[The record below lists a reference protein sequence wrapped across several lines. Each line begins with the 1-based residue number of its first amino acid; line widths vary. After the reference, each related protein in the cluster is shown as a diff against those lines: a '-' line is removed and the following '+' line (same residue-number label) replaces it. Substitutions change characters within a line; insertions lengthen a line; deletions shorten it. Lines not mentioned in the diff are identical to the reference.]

1 MICDSSNGMV
11 SSFWLCL
18 FCRLLVFPSYLE
30 YYRDSVNPMR
40 GKMWDH
46 ELTIENGYVLA
57 PDRPGLGLV
66 PKWESL
72 KAYKVG

>member
-1 MICDSSNGMV
+1 METFAMICDWSNGMV
-11 SSFWLCL
+11 SGFWLGRL
-18 FCRLLVFPSYLE
+18 CRLLVFPSYLE

-66 PKWESL
+66 PK
-72 KAYKVG
+72 